1 MLLYATYLL
10 PNRYYQN
17 SIVEMILLSQIIAL
31 ENNMKTPQNFRGTFG
46 VLNVG
51 MFVIVLLYIL
61 VGFFGYIKYG
71 PDAAG
76 SITLNLPMDAV

>member
-1 MLLYATYLL
+1 
-10 PNRYYQN
+10 
-17 SIVEMILLSQIIAL
+17 
-31 ENNMKTPQNFRGTFG
+31 MKTPQNFRGTFG

-51 MFVIVLLYIL
+51 MFVIVLLYIV

-71 PDAAG
+71 PQASG